1 MDEKSII
8 DIVLKH
14 FVDVEA
20 IYLFGSII
28 NKELHKESDVDIALL
43 LPEQT
48 AENVGSLFMNE
59 LRSELESFLKRDV
72 DLVNL
77 RIVSTV
83 LQKEIIAADKR
94 IYCSNKYA
102 ADKFEMLT
110 LSYYQKL
117 NEERK
122 EILEEFF
129 KSKRA
134 YAV

>member
-8 DIVLKH
+8 NIVLKH
-14 FVDVEA
+14 FADVEA

-28 NKELHKESDVDIALL
+28 NKESDVDIALL
-43 LPEQT
+43 LPEKT

-94 IYCSNKYA
+94 IYCSNEYA
-102 ADKFEMLT
+102 ADKLEMLI